1 MTTAA
6 QWTDQIMGRLTLEEK
21 IGQLVVFG
29 FCGPVITPDVL
40 ELIDRYQVGGLRVT
54 TKFRGMS
61 MISDLPPGESLPA
74 FKERSFR
81 YPSGLH
87 RDFAHYS
94 PPIACTPV
102 QYARTLKT
110 LRDRSRARRS
120 GVPIHFAFDQEG
132 NAVDDMVNGIHLFPH
147 PMAYAAAG
155 DEALCYR
162 CALALAKQCRAMGLN
177 MIHSPVLDV
186 NVNPDNPEVGT
197 RSYSDDPDAVIR
209 YAKATLRGLTEGGL
223 TATGKHFPGRGDS
236 ASDAHHGLP
245 AVDCDAATMRQVHL
259 RPFQELIDAGLPAIM
274 AAHSLYPALGAT
286 DAPASADPRVI
297 KELLRGELGFQGV
310 VETDNMMMGGILQN
324 YTLAEA
330 VVKVLQAG
338 CDLILLREEGPARLD
353 VLAAIKQAVESGA
366 YPESDL
372 DASVQRI
379 LNMRH
384 AMGLDDQ
391 ANDPDPGAA
400 QEPVDDK
407 ATIEAAVEIAERS
420 ALVLRDRA
428 GLLSVA
434 KDARVLLAEQVFPA
448 HLHANNVYSHPGL
461 FWEMLSEQSDWVSC
475 VEVPYLPAPADVE
488 RVKRRLAEEPF
499 DLVITTSY
507 YYHKDGPGG
516 GAVLDAALASGKPVI
531 TLTNSP
537 YKFAVRDQLDTV
549 ITVFHPGAPEHL
561 RAAAR
566 IIYGQLQ
573 ATGSLPVRLA

>member
-6 QWTDQIMGRLTLEEK
+6 QWTDEIMGRLTLDEK

-29 FCGPVITPDVL
+29 FCGPVITPDVV
-40 ELIDRYQVGGLRVT
+40 ELIDRHHVGGLRVS

-74 FKERSFR
+74 YKERSFR
-81 YPSGLH
+81 YASGLH
-87 RDFAHYS
+87 RDFAHYT
-94 PPIACTPV
+94 PAIACTPV

-120 GVPIHFAFDQEG
+120 GVPVHFAFDQEG

-155 DEALCYR
+155 DEGLCHR
-162 CALALAKQCRAMGLN
+162 CAVALGTQCRAMGLN

-209 YAKATLRGLTEGGL
+209 YAKATLHGLSEAGLTG
-223 TATGKHFPGRGDS
+223 TGKHFPGRGDS

-245 AVDCDAATMRQVHL
+245 KVECDAATMRDVHL
-259 RPFQELIDAGLPAIM
+259 RPFKELIDAGLPAIM
-274 AAHSLYPALGAT
+274 MAHSLYPALGVT
-286 DAPASADPRVI
+286 EAPASADPGVI
-297 KELLRGELGFQGV
+297 KDLLRGELGFEGV
-310 VETDNMMMGGILQN
+310 IETDNMMMGGILQQ

-338 CDLILLREEGPARLD
+338 CNLVLLRDEGPARLD
-353 VLAAIKQAVESGA
+353 VLNAIKEAVASGA
-366 YPESDL
+366 YPEKDL

-379 LNMRH
+379 LHMRY
-384 AMGLDDQ
+384 AMGLHDE
-391 ANDPDPGAA
+391 ANDPDPMAA
-400 QEPVDDK
+400 QEPVDRP
-407 ATIEAAVEIAERS
+407 ATARAAVEIAEKS
-420 ALVLRDRA
+420 ALVLRDRK
-428 GLLSVA
+428 GLLPLA
-434 KDARVLLAEQVFPA
+434 QDARVLLAEQVFPG

-461 FWEMLSEQSDWVSC
+461 FWEMLSEQCDKVAC
-475 VEVPYLPAPADVE
+475 VEVPYLPAEADVA
-488 RVKRRLAEEPF
+488 RVKRRLAQEAF
-499 DLVITTSY
+499 DVVITTKY

-516 GAVLDAALASGKPVI
+516 GAVVDAALASGKPVI

-537 YKFAVRDQLDTV
+537 YKFAVRDDLDTV
-549 ITVFHPGAPEHL
+549 VTVFHPGAPEHL
-561 RAAAR
+561 RAAAK
-566 IIYGQLQ
+566 IIFGRLE
-573 ATGSLPVRLA
+573 ATGSLPVKLG